1 MKKYKQLKTKGFK
14 RYFSLAVILALHS
27 SLSLQA
33 QNTSLKEKSDQTY
46 SLKSSFK
53 FDTEEKD
60 TSFKEEFTS
69 EEIAQSNSQTLY
81 DFLSH
86 RSLLNIRTNYG
97 NPYNQSIDLRG
108 FGVNGHK
115 NLAIV
120 IDGVYYN
127 NIDSTP
133 ILLSSIPLDAISK
146 IEIIKGK
153 DTLKYGNGATSGV
166 LKITTSSKD
175 FKQLHFSYSSYKS
188 ANSQIFMRHAT
199 NNLNIGAYGQYQNTE
214 GSRHITQD
222 ELDGSYNKNGGFS
235 LYYAPSDDLLLK
247 TALNYSKYGI
257 KYANPLTKEQFIQD
271 PTQPPNPP
279 TYGGDSFTQ
288 QKYWTLQ
295 YNAALSYFSSN
306 GFVSDFNFGTT
317 RNSSDFVNFN
327 NKMEGNSI
335 YTIFNTK
342 YQNNSY
348 MVEFGNTLKNN
359 KRDSQSNQANVKE
372 ALFYTNGEKYFDK
385 ITLNGGL
392 SFNHI
397 NSKLNNEKSVDN
409 KIGAELGISYKIHP
423 QIHLFTSYT
432 RSFIAPNVDFMFDF
446 NGKLNPLIKTATF
459 DTYQIGQTS
468 FFGLHKLET
477 SLFLIEGK
485 NEAFFEPNTYT
496 NKSLSKTQRIGFETK
511 FTTHYASNF
520 YSSLSYAYVEAK
532 NKESAYYNK
541 EIPGVLKHTFVV
553 SANYL
558 PLPSI
563 NLGLSYKY
571 GSRAYDYNDFTNT
584 LEKMPNYQSLNAT
597 LSYTKKDWEIYG
609 FINNLTGHKNAVIAS
624 GGYYPYEFER
634 TFGAGVKYRF

>member
-1 MKKYKQLKTKGFK
+1 MKKYRQLKTKGFK
-14 RYFSLAVILALHS
+14 RYFSLAAILVLHS
-27 SLSLQA
+27 TLSLQA
-33 QNTSLKEKSDQTY
+33 QNASLEEKSQQAHN
-46 SLKSSFK
+46 LKSY
-53 FDTEEKD
+53 FDTTQKEEG
-60 TSFKEEFTS
+60 FKEEFTS

-81 DFLSH
+81 DFLSKH
-86 RSLLNIRTNYG
+86 SLLNIHTNYG

-108 FGVNGHK
+108 FGINGHK

-120 IDGVYYN
+120 IDGIYYN

-133 ILLSSIPLDAISK
+133 ILLSSIPLDAVAK
-146 IEIIKGK
+146 IEILKGR

-188 ANSQIFMRHAT
+188 ANSQIFMRHVA
-199 NNLNIGAYGQYQNTE
+199 NNLNAGVYGQYQNTQ
-214 GSRHITQD
+214 GSRNITQD
-222 ELDGSYNKNGGFS
+222 EKDGSYNKNGGFS
-235 LYYAPSDDLLLK
+235 LYYTPSDDLLLK
-247 TALNYSKYGI
+247 TTFNYSKYGI
-257 KYANPLTKEQFIQD
+257 KYANPLTKEQFIKD
-271 PTQPPNPP
+271 PTQPPTPP
-279 TYGGDSFTQ
+279 LWGGDTFTQ

-317 RNSSDFVNFN
+317 RSESDFVNFN
-327 NKMEGNSI
+327 NKMEGNSL

-348 MVEFGNTLKNN
+348 LVEFGNTLKNS
-359 KRDSQSNQANVKE
+359 KRDNQSNLANVKE
-372 ALFYTNGEKYFDK
+372 ALFYANSEKYFDD

-397 NSKLNNEKSVDN
+397 NSKLADSKSIDN
-409 KIGAELGISYKIHP
+409 KMGAELGISYKIHP
-423 QIHLFTSYT
+423 QISLFASYT
-432 RSFIAPNVDFMFDF
+432 RSFIAPNVDYMFDF
-446 NGKLNPLIKTATF
+446 SGKLNPLIKTATF

-468 FFGLHKLET
+468 FFGLHRLET
-477 SLFLIEGK
+477 SLFFIEGK
-485 NEAFFEPNTYT
+485 NEAFYEPNTFT
-496 NKSLSKTQRIGFETK
+496 NKSLSKTQRIGFEGK

-520 YSSLSYAYVEAK
+520 YSTLSYAYVEAK
-532 NKESAYYNK
+532 NKENAYYNK
-541 EIPGVLKHTFVV
+541 EIPGILQHTFVV

-571 GSRAYDYNDFTNT
+571 GSRAYDYDDFTNT
-584 LEKMPNYQSLNAT
+584 SEKMPNYQSLNAT
-597 LSYTKKDWEIYG
+597 ISYTKKDWEFYT
-609 FINNLTGHKNAVIAS
+609 FANNLTGHKNAVVAS
-624 GGYYPYEFER
+624 GGYYLYEFET